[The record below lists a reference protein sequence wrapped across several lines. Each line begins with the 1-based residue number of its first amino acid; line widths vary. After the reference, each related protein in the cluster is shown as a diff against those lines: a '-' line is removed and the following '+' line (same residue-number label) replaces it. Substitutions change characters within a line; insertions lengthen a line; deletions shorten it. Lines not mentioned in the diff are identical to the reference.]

1 VRPPEP
7 DNAQL
12 VGGAGDGMITITMP
26 RRVMTREEALLQA
39 AWIVEI
45 AERDNGEFEEYREA
59 VRAGKWP
66 T

>member
-1 VRPPEP
+1 VKPPEP

-12 VGGAGDGMITITMP
+12 VGGTGGGEITVMMP
-26 RRVMTREEALLQA
+26 RAVMTREEALLHA

-45 AERDNGEFEEYREA
+45 AERHDGEFEGYRA
-59 VRAGKWP
+59 SVRLGQWP